1 MPDIR
6 MMDDM
11 MAFTAVIMGI
21 ACFTGIVITWLK
33 RRPRPLGLATAE
45 LLDRLDAISER
56 LARVDVSVDTMA
68 VEVERI
74 SEAQR
79 FTARVL
85 AEHAVTPVLPSQT
98 RSAGPTATPH

>member
-1 MPDIR
+1 

-21 ACFTGIVITWLK
+21 ACLTGIMITWLK
-33 RRPRPLGLATAE
+33 RRARPSSFPTAD

-85 AEHAVTPVLPSQT
+85 AERPVAPALPGQI
-98 RSAGPTATPH
+98 RSAGSTTTPH